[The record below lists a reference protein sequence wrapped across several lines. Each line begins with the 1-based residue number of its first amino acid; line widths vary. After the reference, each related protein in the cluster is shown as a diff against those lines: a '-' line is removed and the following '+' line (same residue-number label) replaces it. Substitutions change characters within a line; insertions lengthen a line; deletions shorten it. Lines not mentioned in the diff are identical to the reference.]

1 MPSTRWLTAV
11 STLRPQYT
19 LHTKPNPNPDPDPN
33 PNPNPNQYT
42 LHTKLGDG
50 MTATVFVAFDKLSK
64 KTCACKLAE
73 RKARQ
78 PNWPRLVKVP
88 ASLTRTPAS
97 PELASPRRRWSLL
110 PLAVK
115 Q

>member
-11 STLRPQYT
+11 STLRP
-19 LHTKPNPNPDPDPN
+19 
-33 PNPNPNQYT
+33 QYT